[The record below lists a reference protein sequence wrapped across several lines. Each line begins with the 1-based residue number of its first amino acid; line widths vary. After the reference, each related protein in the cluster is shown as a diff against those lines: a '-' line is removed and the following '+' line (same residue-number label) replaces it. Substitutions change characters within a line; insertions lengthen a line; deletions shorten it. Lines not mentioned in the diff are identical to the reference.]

1 MVGIPERGKL
11 KGKTKTL
18 LVASR
23 PQRCGC
29 KVKGWPGQDASPT
42 CLSTGPSPPEPR
54 GPSPTTPQRP
64 PPVPQAAAA
73 ALSALPVRVFCVF
86 LSSGLH
92 HTGPS
97 SPGVSVLD
105 PNNTK
110 EDTRI
115 ALTGSSRTITLIS
128 AVRTPRLALL
138 SPLQWCSQQK
148 TCRSLHLPLCPPPSW
163 SAAS

>member
-29 KVKGWPGQDASPT
+29 KVRGPPGQDFFPT

-64 PPVPQAAAA
+64 LPVPQAAGA

-92 HTGPS
+92 HTGPP
-97 SPGVSVLD
+97 SPGVSMLD

-110 EDTRI
+110 EDPPIGPDWLFQNHHTQHRGY
-115 ALTGSSRTITLIS
+115 ASAGPSESSPVVLT
-128 AVRTPRLALL
+128 AE
-138 SPLQWCSQQK
+138 K
-148 TCRSLHLPLCPPPSW
+148 TCSSLHLSLCPPPPW
-163 SAAS
+163 STAS